1 MSRFVAA
8 AESGT
13 TGYPSAT
20 RAPTVR
26 RPRSVLDLSWRGML
40 PADAAGERVL
50 PLREAVRRDAV
61 IALGSL
67 AGSLVDRH
75 PRETLDLLERR
86 TDQR

>member
-1 MSRFVAA
+1 
-8 AESGT
+8 
-13 TGYPSAT
+13 
-20 RAPTVR
+20 
-26 RPRSVLDLSWRGML
+26 ML